1 MGSSC
6 GLSRSQLVA
15 RLTLPMSKYE
25 LLERNERGARDER
38 QANGGTT
45 TRELTLLFPLFCERE
60 GKGHVR

>member
-45 TRELTLLFPLFCERE
+45 KSGVNSPF
-60 GKGHVR
+60 